1 MFLLLTA
8 GPDDADAALPF
19 VAAKGALADGDDVSI
34 VAMAD
39 AVHLLTTDT
48 DRHTIDAS
56 GLPTVGQ
63 TVERLRDADALADA
77 VALRD
82 CCVALRDCCVAR
94 DIDEADLADWATM
107 DDERAVPRLAAAH
120 DTTLSF

>member
-8 GPDDADAALPF
+8 GPDDSSAALPF

-39 AVHLLTTDT
+39 AVYLLAD
-48 DRHTIDAS
+48 DADLHALDAS
-56 GLPTVGQ
+56 GLPTVGH
-63 TVERLRDADALADA
+63 VVDRLRDADALGDA

-82 CCVALRDCCVAR
+82 CCAAR
-94 DIDEADLADWATM
+94 GIREADLADWVSM
-107 DDERAVPRLAAAH
+107 DSERAVSRIAAAH
-120 DTTLSF
+120 ETTLTF